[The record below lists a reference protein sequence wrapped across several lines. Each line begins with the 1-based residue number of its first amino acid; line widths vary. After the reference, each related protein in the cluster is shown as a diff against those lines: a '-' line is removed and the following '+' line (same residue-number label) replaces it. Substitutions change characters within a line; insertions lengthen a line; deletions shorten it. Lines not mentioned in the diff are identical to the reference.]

1 MCRAVAVTFRDSL
14 CDTFNVSNEY
24 KITRGPWEESVCPRH
39 VTRQHL
45 ARLHHLVMGRL
56 LGRSQQTRTQQTRTQ
71 QTLKHNKP
79 HDIVLCPHKTNP
91 MIVIDKVFIQKN
103 KYDNS

>member
-1 MCRAVAVTFRDSL
+1 
-14 CDTFNVSNEY
+14 
-24 KITRGPWEESVCPRH
+24 
-39 VTRQHL
+39 
-45 ARLHHLVMGRL
+45 MGRL
-56 LGRSQQTRTQQTRTQ
+56 LGRSQQTRTEQTRTEQTRIQQTRTQQTRTQ